1 MQKRM
6 KLLALILGCSLLGSA
21 CTNTMNSG
29 PDSSN
34 TPTINNSTDKTQS
47 KLDAVRPDAYGS
59 VMDLNLEP
67 GSYISIIGRYDDN
80 SYWEEVEAGAKRA
93 VSDIN
98 QMLGYEGDDKI
109 KLSFCSPDVADDVN
123 EQISILDEELARYP
137 IAIGIS
143 SIDASACM
151 VQFDLA
157 TENSIPIVTF
167 DSGSNYA
174 NIAAHISTD
183 NVEAAQTA
191 ATKLAELMDNTGEI
205 LIITQDSHST
215 TAKQRTE
222 AFTEQLS
229 SIEDITIIDTYALDQ
244 KSSIVKEVVLSEYKT
259 TDNADVDTNTNT
271 DTEANI
277 DTEANTDEVESD
289 TTSATLPSDAE
300 LASKIDSVTQKDVIK
315 YFITKNPNL
324 KAIYATNLDTTLLVG
339 EVVKNLEKNKAI
351 DKDLLIVG
359 FDGGDQTIKLLENG
373 TIDGLI
379 IQNPYGMGYA
389 TVVASAR
396 KVLELPNEAFVDSGY
411 IWTTKELL
419 STPEVQKMLY

>member
-1 MQKRM
+1 MKKRM
-6 KLLALILGCSLLGSA
+6 KLLALVLGCSILGCA

-29 PDSSN
+29 PGSSN
-34 TPTINNSTDKTQS
+34 KPTTNNSADKNQS
-47 KLDAVRPDAYGS
+47 KLDAIRPDAYGN

-98 QMLGYEGDDKI
+98 EMLGYEGDNKI

-229 SIEDITIIDTYALDQ
+229 SIKDITIIDTYALDQ
-244 KSSIVKEVVLSEYKT
+244 KSSIAKEVVLSEYNT
-259 TDNADVDTNTNT
+259 TDDTDLESNTQ
-271 DTEANI
+271 
-277 DTEANTDEVESD
+277 SD
-289 TTSATLPSDAE
+289 DSENDITSATLPSDAE
-300 LASKIDSVTQKDVIK
+300 LATKISSMTQKNVIK
-315 YFITKNPNL
+315 YLITKNPNL

-339 EVVKNLEKNKAI
+339 EVVKNLEKNKEI

-359 FDGGDQTIKLLENG
+359 FDGGDQTVKLLENG

-389 TVVASAR
+389 TVVAAAR

-419 STPEVQKMLY
+419 STPDVQKMLY